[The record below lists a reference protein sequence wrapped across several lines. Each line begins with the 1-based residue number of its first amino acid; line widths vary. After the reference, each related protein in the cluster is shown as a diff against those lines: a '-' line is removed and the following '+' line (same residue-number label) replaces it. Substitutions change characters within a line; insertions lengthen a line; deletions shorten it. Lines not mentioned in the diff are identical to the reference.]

1 MTTARSSTSR
11 VSWDGITVNRNTKT
25 KNRRRAFVAAA
36 VLLAGGVQLHSPP
49 AAAQAVRTAMD
60 ANERALERARDQ
72 LSRDPSDLRA
82 LREGVQAAMR
92 LGRIDLAA
100 TYAQRAQQ
108 LAPGDAHITAARG
121 AIEIHR
127 GRPRQGLALFEQAD
141 MAGLPENVFVSDR
154 ALGYDLLGDQPSAQY
169 YYAIANRLNPND
181 ETLRRYALSLS
192 IIGDYDTGAAM
203 LKPLLN
209 IGDRPAWRMQ
219 AFMLAINGRGDEAV
233 EVLNR
238 ILPSDVAAELT
249 PYLLQMPNLTRAQQ
263 AAAANLGIF
272 PSLAQAGNSAA
283 EAQRAK
289 RRRPGD

>member
-11 VSWDGITVNRNTKT
+11 VSWGGITVNRNTKP

-36 VLLAGGVQLHSPP
+36 VLLAGGMQLHAPP
-49 AAAQAVRTAMD
+49 VAAQSVRTVPD
-60 ANERALERARDQ
+60 SNERALERAREQ
-72 LSRDPSDLRA
+72 LGRNPSDLRA
-82 LREGVQAAMR
+82 LRDGVQAAMR

-100 TYAQRAQQ
+100 TYAQRAAQ

-127 GRPRQGLALFEQAD
+127 GRPREGLALFEQAD
-141 MAGLPENVFVSDR
+141 MAGLPEDVFVSDR

-169 YYAIANRLNPND
+169 YYAIANRLNPSD

-192 IIGDYDTGAAM
+192 IIGDYDTGEAM

-209 IGDRPAWRMQ
+209 VGDRPAWRMQ
-219 AFMLAINGRGDEAV
+219 AFMLAINGRGGEAT

-238 ILPSDVAAELT
+238 ILPSDVAAQLT
-249 PYLLQMPNLTRAQQ
+249 PYLLRMPNLSRAEQ

-272 PSLAQAGNSAA
+272 PSLVQADLSAS
-283 EAQRAK
+283 EAQRAR